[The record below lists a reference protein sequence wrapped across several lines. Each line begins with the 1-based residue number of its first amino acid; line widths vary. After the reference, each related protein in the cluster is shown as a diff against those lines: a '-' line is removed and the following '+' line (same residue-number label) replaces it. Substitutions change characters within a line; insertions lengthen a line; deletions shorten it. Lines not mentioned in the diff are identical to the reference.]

1 MGCGGIPRAAMPLG
15 DGSRRSRGGCTSRHA
30 AMSESEYAGR
40 AETQPASGLYG
51 EARGTP
57 HARGLDPKGVEEA
70 GGFHKLPG
78 GRTHS
83 LASCNL

>member
-40 AETQPASGLYG
+40 AETQPACGLYG
-51 EARGTP
+51 EARGIP
-57 HARGLDPKGVEEA
+57 LRGGLDPKGGEEA